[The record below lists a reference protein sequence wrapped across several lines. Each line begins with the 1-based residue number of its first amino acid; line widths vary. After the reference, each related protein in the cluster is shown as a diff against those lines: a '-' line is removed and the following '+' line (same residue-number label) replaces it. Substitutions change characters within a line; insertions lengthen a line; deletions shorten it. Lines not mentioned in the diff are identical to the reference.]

1 MPIRLILLIMFTLC
15 LSAQDLTTAP
25 DFTLKNFDLKKITL
39 SEELKKTPVLV
50 SFWASWCEPCKK
62 EMPVLSDLAI
72 KYKDKF
78 KIILIAADK
87 GNAMATARKYIKE
100 KKYKFE
106 AVFDNDSEIYPLY
119 SDKNTLP
126 ASFIVG
132 SDSKILWQ
140 KIGAG
145 TKAEFEEQIK
155 KVVK

>member
-1 MPIRLILLIMFTLC
+1 MQKALLVLLFCSI
-15 LSAQDLTTAP
+15 LSAQELTTAP

-39 SEELKKTPVLV
+39 SEELSKTPVLV

-62 EMPVLSDLAI
+62 EMPVLSDLAV

-87 GNAMATARKYIKE
+87 GNAMATARKYIKD

-106 AVFDNDSEIYPLY
+106 AFFDNDSEIYPQY

-132 SDSKILWQ
+132 SDGKILWQ

-155 KVVK
+155 KIIK